1 MAHEE
6 QNDPVA
12 QSSMYQRRPPNL
24 VASTADLS
32 ERDIK
37 ENPVVKEEETNDTE
51 VFEEVVVL
59 FLLSRVRYTR
69 LLALSYIFYMG
80 MGHLFPLVHLGP
92 RVGDQKIVAVC
103 FAQRSFHV
111 ALSDSTTTRGGWGW
125 SMPRSSTLAVR
136 QSGRRAC
143 S

>member
-37 ENPVVKEEETNDTE
+37 ENPVVKTT
-51 VFEEVVVL
+51 FS
-59 FLLSRVRYTR
+59 FL
-69 LLALSYIFYMG
+69 IQN
-80 MGHLFPLVHLGP
+80 P
-92 RVGDQKIVAVC
+92 K
-103 FAQRSFHV
+103 
-111 ALSDSTTTRGGWGW
+111 
-125 SMPRSSTLAVR
+125 
-136 QSGRRAC
+136 
-143 S
+143 

>member
-1 MAHEE
+1 MG
-6 QNDPVA
+6 
-12 QSSMYQRRPPNL
+12 
-24 VASTADLS
+24 T
-32 ERDIK
+32 
-37 ENPVVKEEETNDTE
+37 VKGSPTISIRLF
-51 VFEEVVVL
+51 VPRAVL
-59 FLLSRVRYTR
+59 YFPLSRVRYTR

-103 FAQRSFHV
+103 FAQRPFHV
-111 ALSDSTTTRGGWGW
+111 VLSDSTTTRGGWGW